1 MSQIFSI
8 INEYKKIIVPN
19 LIIFLGQHQYRSL
32 YVNVVPKKKII
43 NLINLSLNLNLK
55 KNNIKINKLIEERDQ
70 NLGHSILLFCKLRRS
85 CILLAKIYYLP

>member
-55 KNNIKINKLIEERDQ
+55 KNNIKINKPIEERD
-70 NLGHSILLFCKLRRS
+70 
-85 CILLAKIYYLP
+85 

>member
-19 LIIFLGQHQYRSL
+19 LIIFLEQHQYRSL

-55 KNNIKINKLIEERDQ
+55 KNNIKINKPIEERD
-70 NLGHSILLFCKLRRS
+70 
-85 CILLAKIYYLP
+85 